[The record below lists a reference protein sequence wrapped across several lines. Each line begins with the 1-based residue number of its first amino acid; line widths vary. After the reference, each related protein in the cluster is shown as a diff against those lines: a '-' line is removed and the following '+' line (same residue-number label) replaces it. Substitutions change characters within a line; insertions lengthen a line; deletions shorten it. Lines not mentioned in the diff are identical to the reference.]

1 MPKLRDGR
9 VEAIRALRVARSSAV
24 KARIQ
29 ATNQIKALIISGA
42 LGAAVLLIGF
52 TLAWW
57 AGRRMHQP
65 ITSLIK
71 SADRIAHGDYSRPLE
86 VGRRDELGELQA
98 ALERMRQKLRQTTI
112 NKNYLTNVLGS
123 MTDAVFVTSPDG
135 VIRMANHSA

>member
-1 MPKLRDGR
+1 ETPQTVGE
-9 VEAIRALRVARSSAV
+9 VEIEVRSLEVSPDAPGARAKFDKVENSQTRHALYISA
-24 KARIQ
+24 
-29 ATNQIKALIISGA
+29 A
-42 LGAAVLLIGF
+42 LGGIALLIGL

-65 ITSLIK
+65 INSLIK

-112 NKNYLTNVLGS
+112 N
-123 MTDAVFVTSPDG
+123 
-135 VIRMANHSA
+135 